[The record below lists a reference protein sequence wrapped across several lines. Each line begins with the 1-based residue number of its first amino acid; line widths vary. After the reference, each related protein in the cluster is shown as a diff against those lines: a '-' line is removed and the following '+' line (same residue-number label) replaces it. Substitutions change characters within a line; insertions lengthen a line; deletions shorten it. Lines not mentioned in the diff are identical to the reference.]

1 MHVAQ
6 QACSGVKHEFVVA
19 SQDIG
24 STSPSTHELLC
35 EENELFFVH
44 ATSSTQPSCT
54 TSSSPPEGKVQDGLA
69 KDMLKGHERAILKEV
84 LDCVTKTAVIHK
96 HLQSSGTMAFL
107 KHTQKKKQL
116 IAMRIYPK
124 SCTPRQ

>member
-44 ATSSTQPSCT
+44 ATSSIQPSCT

-84 LDCVTKTAVIHK
+84 LDCVAKTAVIYEYP
-96 HLQSSGTMAFL
+96 SVVS
-107 KHTQKKKQL
+107 HTVMNAQ
-116 IAMRIYPK
+116 
-124 SCTPRQ
+124 